1 LCSLIPGL
9 GVKLSTIILAG
20 PTVLSAVKE
29 REDIVRQ
36 VLDCPLLCAG
46 SDLVRQAAVANQQ
59 VGADFKTSCGCEK
72 AGPDIAE
79 RVEAPAWL

>member
-20 PTVLSAVKE
+20 PTVLYAVKE
-29 REDIVRQ
+29 RE
-36 VLDCPLLCAG
+36 
-46 SDLVRQAAVANQQ
+46 DLVRQAAVANQQ